1 MSLFGE
7 FQSALAFVIGPVFA
21 LGLII
26 FIHELGHFAV
36 GRWCGIKVETFSIG
50 FGKELWARVDRNGTR
65 WRVAAVPLGGY
76 VKFYGDEDAAS
87 VTNSTAGMSDEERLV
102 SFGAQPIWK
111 RIAVFAAGPG
121 ANFILAILIFAGV
134 GLYAGKTSV
143 IPRIT
148 VVAEDGPAFAA
159 GFQPGDVVISI
170 DGRPMES
177 WIDVQRVVSGSQGQ
191 ELSFVV
197 ERAGKDVTLRV
208 IPKTREIKTTF
219 GMAKVAMIGLNGSN
233 RPEDRVRQPLGIGE
247 SLALGA
253 HETWFIIE
261 RSVSFLVGLVAGRET
276 PDQLSGVIGS
286 GYVAGKAA
294 QVSFLTLLNLAAVLS
309 VSIGFANL
317 LPIPILDGGHIVF
330 ALIEALKG
338 KPLGETSQ
346 MLAFKVG
353 LVFIIGLGIFV
364 TFNDLRKL
372 LGG

>member
-1 MSLFGE
+1 MSFFGE
-7 FQSALAFVIGPVFA
+7 FQSAFAFVIGPIFA
-21 LGLII
+21 LGLIV

-65 WRVAAVPLGGY
+65 WRIAAVPLGGY

-87 VTNSTAGMSDEERLV
+87 VTSSTEGMTEAQKSQ

-111 RIAVFAAGPG
+111 RICVYAAGPG
-121 ANFILAILIFAGV
+121 ANFILAIAIFAAI
-134 GLYAGKTSV
+134 GLYAGKTVV

-148 VVAEDGPAFAA
+148 AVVEDGPAAAA
-159 GFQPGDVVISI
+159 GFQPGDVVVSI
-170 DGRPMES
+170 DGKPMES

-191 ELSFVV
+191 ELLFVV
-197 ERAGKDVTLRV
+197 ERGGKDVTLRV
-208 IPKTREIKTTF
+208 VPKTREIKTSF
-219 GMAKVAMIGLNGSN
+219 GMARVAMIGLNGSN
-233 RPEDRVRQPLGIGE
+233 RVEDRIRQPLGFGE
-247 SLALGA
+247 SLALGV

-294 QVSFLTLLNLAAVLS
+294 QISFLTLLNLAAVLS

-330 ALIEALKG
+330 AIIEALKG
-338 KPLGETSQ
+338 KPLGEAAQ
-346 MLAFKVG
+346 MMAFKVG
-353 LVFIIGLGIFV
+353 LVLIVGLGIFV
-364 TFNDLRKL
+364 TFNDVRKL